1 MKKSYNFTNGVRGK
15 YYKRYSAGT
24 NLVAIDPDLLKA
36 FPNSGAVNAALRN
49 LVTIARQASRNV
61 AVL

>member
-15 YYKRYSAGT
+15 YYKKYSVGT

-49 LVTIARQASRNV
+49 LVTIARQASKNV
-61 AVL
+61 AIL

>member
-1 MKKSYNFTNGVRGK
+1 MKKTYDFTNGVRGK

-24 NLVAIDPDLLKA
+24 NLVAIDPDLLKT
-36 FPNSGAVNAALRN
+36 FPNSDAVNAALRN

-61 AVL
+61 AAL

>member
-15 YYKRYSAGT
+15 YYKKCSAGT